1 MRKWISTGLF
11 PAAAGVPWQLKP
23 LRYCWKWIVKEL
35 ATPDTSSR
43 FQWWNRCGFLG
54 KSPCEFSRLG
64 FYMILLF
71 SNQYRRSCKVSQ
83 NGTTGQIN
91 SAFLS
96 GQVLQVLRVLRLNR
110 FGFHHWRVPVA
121 PLFRIQWYPVAS
133 SGIPS
138 IPQLPNHI
146 IELLWNLI
154 NACLRTI

>member
-110 FGFHHWRVPVA
+110 FGFHHWRGTGGSSLSHPV
-121 PLFRIQWYPVAS
+121 VS
-133 SGIPS
+133 SGIQWH
-138 IPQLPNHI
+138 PQHSPTPQPHHWTLVEFN
-146 IELLWNLI
+146 
-154 NACLRTI
+154 